1 MNNAFCLRA
10 ATVEDSEFIFAS
22 YKTTLRQY
30 VEWAW
35 GWDEDFQS
43 SGFWKHHPLMEFQVV
58 MVGGTRAG
66 AIHVQKQESLNFIR
80 MVFLLPEFQGA
91 GIGSQLLRAEVA
103 RAHELARQLELKVIK
118 INPAKRLY
126 ERLGFTVIGE
136 DNVSFHMR
144 AAQQVAPADGYAT
157 R

>member
-1 MNNAFCLRA
+1 MNKAFCLRA

-22 YKTTLRQY
+22 YKISLRRY

-35 GWDEDFQS
+35 GWDEDFQL
-43 SGFWKHHPLMEFQVV
+43 SGFWKHHPLEEFRVIT
-58 MVGGTRAG
+58 VGSTRAG
-66 AIHVQKQESLNFIR
+66 AIHVQEQESLNFVR
-80 MVFLLPEFQGA
+80 MIFLLPEFQGA
-91 GIGSQLLRAEVA
+91 GIGSELLRAEVA
-103 RAHELARQLELKVIK
+103 RARELARQLDLKVIK

-136 DNVSFHMR
+136 DNVSYHMR